1 MEDVEAPAVEVQVSE
16 AMSQCRAD
24 FMGNVYGGAGYG
36 DAYGVHHDYRREE
49 SHEYRIKLDLLS
61 INGHLHIKDFLDWV
75 MEVERFF
82 DYMNIHED

>member
-1 MEDVEAPAVEVQVSE
+1 V
-16 AMSQCRAD
+16 R
-24 FMGNVYGGAGYG
+24 
-36 DAYGVHHDYRREE
+36 HDYRREE
-49 SHEYRIKLDLLS
+49 SHKYRMKIDLLS